1 MIYEKRPE
9 RIYRLSFSRVRQE
22 ADLGRF
28 TKDQADVAV
37 RVIHAC
43 GMTAIGSELEF
54 SDGFESAGR
63 EALLRGA
70 PIHCDGNMTAAGI
83 VRDALPVRN
92 RVIVSINS
100 TETFRLAAEM
110 GTTRSA
116 AAVDTWLPELEG
128 SVVAI
133 GNAPTALFRLLEIV
147 DGGGPCPSLVIGF
160 PVGFV
165 GATESKAE
173 LAARRR
179 RFEFLTLPGTKGGS
193 AMAAATVN
201 AIAFACRDRMSAE
214 QPAAAVERLD

>member
-9 RIYRLSFSRVRQE
+9 QIYRLSFSRVRQE

-28 TKDQADVAV
+28 TRNQADVAV

-43 GMTAIGSELEF
+43 GMASVGSELEF

-70 PIHCDGNMTAAGI
+70 PILCDGNMTAAGI
-83 VRDALPVRN
+83 VRDTLPVRN
-92 RVIVSINS
+92 QVIVSVHNPATS
-100 TETFRLAAEM
+100 RLAAEM
-110 GTTRSA
+110 ETTRSA
-116 AAVDTWLPELEG
+116 AAVDTWRPDLEG

-147 DGGGPCPSLVIGF
+147 DGGGPCPALVIGF

-165 GATESKAE
+165 GAAESKAE

-193 AMAAATVN
+193 AMAAAAVN
-201 AIAFACRDRMSAE
+201 AIAFACRDRRPAE
-214 QPAAAVERLD
+214 RPVPAGERSD

>member
-9 RIYRLSFSRVRQE
+9 QIYRLSFSRVRQE

-28 TKDQADVAV
+28 TDEQADVAI

-43 GMTAIGSELEF
+43 GMAAIGSELEF

-70 PIHCDGNMTAAGI
+70 PILCDGNMTAAGI
-83 VRDALPVRN
+83 VRDSLPVRN
-92 RVIVSINS
+92 RVIVSVHNPV
-100 TETFRLAAEM
+100 TFRLATEM
-110 GTTRSA
+110 ETTRSA
-116 AAVDTWLPELEG
+116 AAVDTWRPELEG

-147 DGGGPCPSLVIGF
+147 DGGGPCPALVIGF

-165 GATESKAE
+165 GAAESKAE
-173 LAARRR
+173 LAAGRR
-179 RFEFLTLPGTKGGS
+179 RFEFITLPGTKGGS
-193 AMAAATVN
+193 AMAAAAVN
-201 AIAFACRDRMSAE
+201 AIAFACRDQMAAE
-214 QPAAAVERLD
+214 WPAAAGERPD

>member
-1 MIYEKRPE
+1 MIYERRPE

-22 ADLGRF
+22 ADLRRF
-28 TKDQADVAV
+28 TDDQADVAI

-43 GMTAIGSELEF
+43 GMAAIGSELEF
-54 SDGFESAGR
+54 SDGFETAGR

-83 VRDALPVRN
+83 VRDALPARN
-92 RVIVSINS
+92 RVVVSVNS
-100 TETFRLAAEM
+100 GETAKLAAELE
-110 GTTRSA
+110 TTRSA
-116 AAVDTWLPELEG
+116 AAVDTWRPELEG
-128 SVVAI
+128 SIVAI

-147 DGGGPCPSLVIGF
+147 DGGGPCPALVIGF

-165 GATESKAE
+165 GAAESKAE

-193 AMAAATVN
+193 AMAAAAVN
-201 AIAFACRDRMSAE
+201 AIAFACRSRTPAERPTAAGEDR
-214 QPAAAVERLD
+214 D